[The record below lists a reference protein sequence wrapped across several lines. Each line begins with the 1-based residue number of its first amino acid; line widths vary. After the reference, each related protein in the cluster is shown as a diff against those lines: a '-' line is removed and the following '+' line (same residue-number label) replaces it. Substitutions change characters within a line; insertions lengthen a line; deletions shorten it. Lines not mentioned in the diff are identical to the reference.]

1 MGMKIAVVT
10 PVLVPGDAVSND
22 VLGMAAVLNEAG
34 HDAQIFAAQNL
45 VAVKEVGGI
54 DQLQGFLA
62 QPSDIFL
69 YHFSIGW
76 DRGLEMLR
84 TLKCRKVIKYHNVTP
99 PEFFQEINA
108 DYADVCRAG
117 RAMLRDI
124 GRIPA
129 DLFLF
134 DSAYNMRELVSVGA
148 AAEHS
153 FVVPPFHHIDRLLEG
168 DADLETLDQI
178 RDGMT
183 NILMVGRLA
192 PNKGHVDLV
201 KAFSVYH
208 SQYNPLSR
216 LLIVGKHDPR
226 LSRYIGA
233 IHQEIRNGDLNGHV
247 HFTEEVTEEQLRAY
261 FLATHVFA
269 ITSEHE
275 GFCVPMVEAMAY
287 HVPVTAYNSTAI
299 TETLGHAGLLWPER
313 DPQLLAASINEL
325 ATNCAVAEGLGR
337 LGWARYRANFCN
349 EQITLNFLKA
359 MGSLLGVAESR

>member
-1 MGMKIAVVT
+1 MKIAVVT
-10 PVLVPGDAVSND
+10 PVLVSGDAVSND
-22 VLGMAAVLNEAG
+22 VMGMVSVLNDAG

-45 VAVKEVGGI
+45 VAEIEVSDI
-54 DQLQGFLA
+54 DQLEDFLA
-62 QPSDIFL
+62 QPDDIFL

-99 PEFFQEINA
+99 PEFFQEVNA

-129 DLFLF
+129 DLFLS
-134 DSAYNMRELVSVGA
+134 DSAYNMRELVCAGA
-148 AAEHS
+148 LRKQS
-153 FVVPPFHHIDRLLEG
+153 LVVPPFHHIDRLLEG
-168 DADLETLDQI
+168 DADLATLDQM
-178 RDGMT
+178 RDGTT
-183 NILMVGRLA
+183 NVLMVGRLA

-226 LSRYIGA
+226 LSGYIDA

-287 HVPVTAYNSTAI
+287 HVPVTAYASTAI

-325 ATNCAVAEGLGR
+325 ATNTAVAEGLGR

-349 EQITLNFLKA
+349 EQIRIDFLEA
-359 MGSLLGVAESR
+359 MSPLLGTTASR